1 MMNAIIISNRTV
13 TFWEVHVIKKK
24 YLCLILGIIALLFVR
39 KYMFSPY
46 KEISKYV
53 TQNEST
59 LRRECEHYLE
69 QDYVNKED
77 AHVTGIYRGENKIVQ
92 FSYSGKGIAPASV
105 YYGFYYSPEDI
116 PVSYC
121 NGNEELTMV
130 SEGEWIWE
138 DVGDNGGRIRKIQDN
153 WYYYEA
159 WF

>member
-1 MMNAIIISNRTV
+1 MMNAIIKSNRTV
-13 TFWEVHVIKKK
+13 TLWEVHVIKKK
-24 YLCLILGIIALLFVR
+24 FLFLILGIIALLFVR

-53 TQNEST
+53 AQNEST

-77 AHVTGIYRGENKIVQ
+77 AHVMGIYRGEHKIVQ
-92 FSYSGKGIAPASV
+92 FFCSGKGIAPTSV
-105 YYGFYYSPEDI
+105 YYGFYYSPDDI
-116 PVSYC
+116 PVPYC
-121 NGNEELTMV
+121 NGNEDLQMV
-130 SEGEWIWE
+130 SEDEWTWE
-138 DVGDNGGRIRKIQDN
+138 DIGDNGGRIRKIRDN